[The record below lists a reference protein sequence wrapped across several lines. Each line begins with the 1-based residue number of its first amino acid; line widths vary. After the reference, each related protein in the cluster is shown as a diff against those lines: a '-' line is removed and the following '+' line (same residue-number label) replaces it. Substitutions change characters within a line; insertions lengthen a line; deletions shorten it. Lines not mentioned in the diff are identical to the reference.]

1 MKLQKNGISF
11 LKESLKKKYSY
22 NFKFK
27 GIPIIQYPQDLLA
40 LSELTWKI
48 KPDLIIDVGIAH
60 GGSLLF
66 NAANLNLINQSEK
79 IKKKRIVVGI
89 DIFLK
94 KKNKKKIV
102 KDSLYKKYI
111 KIIEGSSISE
121 VTKSKVLGYT
131 KNKKKILVILDSNH
145 SHDHVLKE
153 LEFYSKLVSKG
164 SYCIVYDTIIEI
176 MPKNYYKNRN
186 WDKGNNPFTAVK
198 SFLKKNKKFIIDKKI
213 QKKLIITAGIDGY
226 LRRVN

>member
-1 MKLQKNGISF
+1 MKLKKYGISF

-27 GIPIIQYPQDLLA
+27 GIPIIQYPQDISA
-40 LSELTWKI
+40 LSEITWEI

-60 GGSLLF
+60 GGSLLL
-66 NAANLNLINQSEK
+66 NAANLDLINQSEK
-79 IKKKRIVVGI
+79 IKKKRMVLGI

-102 KDSLYKKYI
+102 KDSLYKYI
-111 KIIEGSSISE
+111 KIIEGSSVSE
-121 VTKSKVLGYT
+121 ETKIKVLKYT

-153 LEFYSKLVSKG
+153 LEFYSKFVSKG

-176 MPKNYYKNRN
+176 MPKNFYKNRN
-186 WDKGNNPFTAVK
+186 WDKGDNPYTAVK
-198 SFLKKNKKFIIDKKI
+198 SFLKKNKNFSIDKKI

-226 LRRVN
+226 LRRVK

>member
-1 MKLQKNGISF
+1 MKLNKYGISF

-27 GIPIIQYPQDLLA
+27 GIPIIQYPQDISA
-40 LSELTWKI
+40 LSEITWKI

-60 GGSLLF
+60 GGSLLL
-66 NAANLNLINQSEK
+66 NAANLDLINQSEK
-79 IKKKRIVVGI
+79 IKKKRLVLGI

-102 KDSLYKKYI
+102 KDSLYKYI
-111 KIIEGSSISE
+111 KIIEGSS
-121 VTKSKVLGYT
+121 VTEETKIKVLKYT

-153 LEFYSKLVSKG
+153 LEFYSKFVSKG

-176 MPKNYYKNRN
+176 MPKNFYKNRN
-186 WDKGNNPFTAVK
+186 WDKGDNPYTAVK
-198 SFLKKNKKFIIDKKI
+198 SFLKKNKNFSIDKKI

-226 LRRVN
+226 LRRVK

>member
-1 MKLQKNGISF
+1 MKLNQYGISF

-27 GIPIIQYPQDLLA
+27 GVPIIQYPQDICS
-40 LSELTWKI
+40 LSEITWKV
-48 KPDLIIDVGIAH
+48 KPDLIIDIGIAH
-60 GGSLLF
+60 GGSLLL
-66 NAANLNLINQSEK
+66 NAANLDLINQSQK
-79 IKKKRIVVGI
+79 VKKKRMVLGI

-102 KDSLYKKYI
+102 KDSLYKYI
-111 KIIEGSSISE
+111 KIIEGSSVSQE
-121 VTKSKVLGYT
+121 TKSKVLKYV

-153 LEFYSKLVSKG
+153 LEFYSKFVSKG

-176 MPKNYYKNRN
+176 MPKNFYKNRN
-186 WDKGNNPFTAVK
+186 WDVGNNPHTAVK
-198 SFLKKNKKFIIDKKI
+198 SFLKKNKNFSIDKKV
-213 QKKLIITAGIDGY
+213 QEKLIITAGIDGY
-226 LRRVN
+226 LRRVK

>member
-1 MKLQKNGISF
+1 MKLNKYGISF

-27 GIPIIQYPQDLLA
+27 GIPIIQYPQDISA
-40 LSELTWKI
+40 LSEITWKI

-60 GGSLLF
+60 GGSLLL
-66 NAANLNLINQSEK
+66 NAANLDLINQSEK
-79 IKKKRIVVGI
+79 IKKKRMVLGI

-102 KDSLYKKYI
+102 KDSLYKYI
-111 KIIEGSSISE
+111 KIIEGSSVSE
-121 VTKSKVLGYT
+121 ETKIKVLKYT
-131 KNKKKILVILDSNH
+131 QNKKKILVILDSNH

-153 LEFYSKLVSKG
+153 LEFYSKFVSKG

-176 MPKNYYKNRN
+176 MPKNFYKNRN
-186 WDKGNNPFTAVK
+186 WDKGDNPYTAVK
-198 SFLKKNKKFIIDKKI
+198 SFLKKNKNFSIDKNI

-226 LRRVN
+226 LRRVK

>member
-1 MKLQKNGISF
+1 MKLKKYGISF

-27 GIPIIQYPQDLLA
+27 GIPIIQYPQDISA
-40 LSELTWKI
+40 LSEITWEI

-60 GGSLLF
+60 GGSLLL
-66 NAANLNLINQSEK
+66 NAANLDLINQSEK
-79 IKKKRIVVGI
+79 IKKKRMVLGI

-102 KDSLYKKYI
+102 KDSLYKYI
-111 KIIEGSSISE
+111 KIIEGSSVSE
-121 VTKSKVLGYT
+121 ETKIKVLKYT

-153 LEFYSKLVSKG
+153 LEFYSKFVSKG

-176 MPKNYYKNRN
+176 MPKNFYKNRN
-186 WDKGNNPFTAVK
+186 WDKGDNPYTAVK
-198 SFLKKNKKFIIDKKI
+198 SFLKKNKNFSIDKKI

-226 LRRVN
+226 LRREK

>member
-1 MKLQKNGISF
+1 MKLNKYGISF

-27 GIPIIQYPQDLLA
+27 GIPIIQYPQDISA
-40 LSELTWKI
+40 LSEITWKI

-60 GGSLLF
+60 GGSLLL
-66 NAANLNLINQSEK
+66 NAANLDLINQSEK
-79 IKKKRIVVGI
+79 IKKKRMVLGI

-102 KDSLYKKYI
+102 KDSLYKYI
-111 KIIEGSSISE
+111 KIIEGSS
-121 VTKSKVLGYT
+121 VTEETKIKVLKYT

-153 LEFYSKLVSKG
+153 LEFYSKFVSKG

-176 MPKNYYKNRN
+176 MPKNFYKNRN
-186 WDKGNNPFTAVK
+186 WDKGDNPYTAVK
-198 SFLKKNKKFIIDKKI
+198 SFLKKNKNFSIDKKI

-226 LRRVN
+226 LRRVK